1 MSGGV
6 PPSKRVQIR
15 DAKKLYS
22 DFTGHKAEI
31 VDTIPRPEIPD
42 VLIYIG
48 ECDGLLYTTVRD
60 GKTERYIHEFN
71 GEAKPEFCV
80 SPDGRQIFLIGGL
93 YKFTER
99 GIVDQRKKR

>member
-15 DAKKLYS
+15 EASKLYA

-31 VDTIPRPEIPD
+31 VDEIPKPSIPD
-42 VLIYIG
+42 VLISVG
-48 ECDGLLYTTVRD
+48 TVDGIMYTTVRD
-60 GKTERYIHEFN
+60 GKTEMYVHEFK
-71 GEAKPEFCV
+71 GDAKPEFCV
-80 SPDGRQIFLIGGL
+80 SPDGKAIFLIGGQ

>member
-15 DAKKLYS
+15 EAKKLYS
-22 DFTGHKAEI
+22 DFTGHDAKIIDEI
-31 VDTIPRPEIPD
+31 PKPAVPD

-48 ECDGLLYTTVRD
+48 SVDGIMYTTVRD
-60 GKTERYIHEFN
+60 GKTEMYVHEFK

-80 SPDGRQIFLIGGL
+80 SPDGRSIFLIGGQ

>member
-6 PPSKRVQIR
+6 PPSKRVLIR

-22 DFTGHKAEI
+22 DFTGHSAEI
-31 VDTIPRPEIPD
+31 IDEIPKPVVPD

-48 ECDGLLYTTVRD
+48 EIDGLMYSTVRD
-60 GKTERYIHEFN
+60 GKKELYIHEFK

-80 SPDGRQIFLIGGL
+80 SPDGKQIFLVGGH
-93 YKFTER
+93 YNFTER
-99 GIVDQRKKR
+99 GIVDKRRKR